1 MRILFHNFVPVDLQ
15 HVDRDIKRIPDDERV
30 RRNKFDHFKV
40 AVSLYDIH
48 AQHTR
53 CPAQL
58 LLENLYC

>member
-1 MRILFHNFVPVDLQ
+1 MDLQ

-40 AVSLYDIH
+40 AVSLHDIH